1 MTVTA
6 TWKGTVIATSER
18 TVVVERNHY
27 FPPDDV
33 RTEFLEP
40 SDHSTACPWKGRAS
54 YYSVMVGEDRNRD
67 AAWYYPDPS
76 PAAEEIRGRIAF
88 WRGVKIEEVGEDGVV
103 RKPARR
109 SLAPELLQRPVP
121 LGDDGKPRQTSR
133 FSKFLRR

>member
-1 MTVTA
+1 MIRA
-6 TWKGTVIATSER
+6 TWNGTVIAESDQ
-18 TVVVERNHY
+18 TVVLEGNHY
-27 FPPDDV
+27 FPPESVNSECLRDSS
-33 RTEFLEP
+33 T
-40 SDHSTACPWKGRAS
+40 HSRCPWKGLAS
-54 YYSVMVGEDRNRD
+54 YHTIVVDGRQNRD